1 MTAPT
6 VCARHPG
13 TETALT
19 CGRCGVPICPE
30 CLVHTPGGI
39 RCPDCAQLRRPPMY
53 ELDLRDLAL
62 AVGVAAILALPLG
75 FLGSIL
81 VPPSRVGGFFLLIV
95 ALLAG
100 SGAGAVVAESMLRAT
115 GKRGLTMQL
124 IAIGGIAVA
133 AVLRLVFSGTAIEDV
148 LRDTV
153 GLFVVAIAAVA
164 AWGRLR

>member
-6 VCARHPG
+6 YCARHPS

-19 CGRCGVPICPE
+19 CGRCGEAICPE

-53 ELDLRDLAL
+53 EPGVRDLAI
-62 AVGVAAILALPLG
+62 AIGVAVILALPLG
-75 FLGSIL
+75 FLGSVL
-81 VPPSRVGGFFLLIV
+81 VPPSRAGDFFLLII

-100 SGAGAVVAESMLRAT
+100 SGAGALVAESMLRAT
-115 GKRGLTMQL
+115 GKRGITMQL
-124 IAIGGIAVA
+124 IAIAGIALA
-133 AVLRLVFSGTAIEDV
+133 AVLRLIFSGTALEDV

-153 GLFVVAIAAVA
+153 GLFLVAIAAVA

>member
-6 VCARHPG
+6 YCQRHPAN
-13 TETALT
+13 ETALT
-19 CGRCGVPICPE
+19 CGRCGVSICPE

-53 ELDLRDLAL
+53 ELATRDLAL
-62 AVGVAAILALPLG
+62 AVGIAVALAAPLG
-75 FLGSIL
+75 FLGAIL
-81 VPPSRVGGFFLLIV
+81 VPPSRAGGFFLLII

-100 SGAGAVVAESMLRAT
+100 SGAGAVVAESIHRVT
-115 GKRGLTMQL
+115 GKRGRTLQL
-124 IAIGGIAVA
+124 VALAGIAAA
-133 AVLRLVFSGTAIEDV
+133 AVLRLVFSGIALDEV

-153 GLFVVAIAAVA
+153 GLFLVAIAGVA

>member
-1 MTAPT
+1 MTAET
-6 VCARHPG
+6 YCQRHPN
-13 TETALT
+13 TVTALT
-19 CGRCGVPICPE
+19 CGRCGDPICPE

-53 ELDLRDLAL
+53 ELGGRELLLAL
-62 AVGVAAILALPLG
+62 GVALVLAAPLG
-75 FLGSIL
+75 FVGSIL
-81 VPPSRVGGFFLLIV
+81 VPPSRVGGFFLLII

-100 SGAGAVVAESMLRAT
+100 SGAGALVAESMHRVT

-124 IAIGGIAVA
+124 IAIVGIVAA

-153 GLFVVAIAAVA
+153 GLFLVAIAGVA

>member
-1 MTAPT
+1 MTAP
-6 VCARHPG
+6 VYCARHPS

-53 ELDLRDLAL
+53 EPDVRDLVL
-62 AVGVAAILALPLG
+62 AIGVAAVLALPLG

-81 VPPSRVGGFFLLIV
+81 VPPSRVGGFFLLII

-100 SGAGAVVAESMLRAT
+100 SGAGAVVAESIQRAT

-124 IAIGGIAVA
+124 IAIGGIALA
-133 AVLRLVFSGTAIEDV
+133 ALLRLLFSGTAPEDV

-153 GLFVVAIAAVA
+153 GLFLVAIAAVA